1 MALRTVP
8 LSQLRFAQYSIS
20 RVAAIYQTPA
30 YRAMVSRGRGCNG
43 FLLMDRGEC
52 AYRWAG
58 GEALLAP
65 GSLIY
70 LPYGSKHQLEVTTEE
85 FAFYRV
91 DFTLTDEEGNALVFS
106 REPMPVLPRASRYLC
121 DNVRAL
127 SEGFLGASDVLTS
140 TSLICA
146 ILAEVRREAERE
158 RPSRLAPVLGYLADH
173 YREDIDCTR
182 LCELCYL
189 SPAQMYRL
197 FREETGTTPI
207 EYRNRLRIQR
217 ACQLLRGRECTIGE
231 IAELLGFENVYYF
244 SRVFK
249 KYTGV
254 APSQY

>member
-1 MALRTVP
+1 MRVVP
-8 LSQLRFAQYSIS
+8 LAQLRFAQYSIS
-20 RVAAIYQTPA
+20 RVAAIYQTPV
-30 YRAMVSRGRGCNG
+30 YRAMTNRGRGCNG

-52 AYRWAG
+52 LYRWAG
-58 GEALLAP
+58 GEARLVP

-70 LPYGSKHQLEVTTEE
+70 LPYGSRHQLEVRTAE

-91 DFTLTDEEGNALVFS
+91 DFTLIDDAGDELIFSEG
-106 REPMPVLPRASRYLC
+106 PLPLAQAASLYLR

-127 SEGFLGASDVLTS
+127 TEHFLRSSDVLRS

-146 ILAEVRREAERE
+146 ILSEVTRQFESA
-158 RPSRLAPVLGYLADH
+158 RPSRLTPVLDYLADH
-173 YREDIDCTR
+173 YREEIDCAQ

-231 IAELLGFENVYYF
+231 IAALLGFESVYYF

-249 KYTGV
+249 KLTGV
-254 APSQY
+254 APSRW

>member
-1 MALRTVP
+1 MRVVP
-8 LSQLRFAQYSIS
+8 LAQLRFAQYSIS
-20 RVAAIYQTPA
+20 RVAAIYRTPV
-30 YRAMVSRGRGCNG
+30 YRAMTNRSRGCNG
-43 FLLMDRGEC
+43 FLLIDKGEC
-52 AYRWAG
+52 LYRWEG
-58 GEALLAP
+58 GQAHLTP

-70 LPYGSKHQLEVTTEE
+70 LPYASRHQLEVPTAE

-91 DFTLTDEEGNALVFS
+91 DFTLTDDAGDELIFSEGPL
-106 REPMPVLPRASRYLC
+106 PVAQAASLYLR

-127 SEGFLGASDVLTS
+127 TEHFLRSSDVLRS

-146 ILAEVRREAERE
+146 ILSEVTRQFESA
-158 RPSRLAPVLGYLADH
+158 RPSRLTPVLDYLADH
-173 YREDIDCTR
+173 YREEIDCAR

-231 IAELLGFENVYYF
+231 IAALLGFESVYYF

-249 KYTGV
+249 KLTGV
-254 APSQY
+254 APSRW